1 MCVSGMGVCAMRVST
16 GVMTELLG
24 RQGPAWGLGDDREKK
39 NKLGISP
46 PSSLNHNWRDFL

>member
-24 RQGPAWGLGDDREKK
+24 RREPVTRDWGWGR
-39 NKLGISP
+39 P
-46 PSSLNHNWRDFL
+46 RHNSKETFDINL